1 MNHSWYEDICGSAW
15 DLRERTVALAKGIF
29 SPEHPASGVSS
40 ATASAFVKVPDVGNV
55 NFSSGRFHGK
65 RPKILSP
72 AGSPEA
78 LYAALDAGA
87 D

>member
-1 MNHSWYEDICGSAW
+1 MNHSRHADFCGCTW
-15 DLRERTVALAKGIF
+15 DLRERTVTLAKGIF

-40 ATASAFVKVPDVGNV
+40 ATASAFGKVPDVGNV
-55 NFSSGRFHGK
+55 NSSSGRFHGK